1 MTNSSRITKIGLLI
15 FGLLVLTSASWSQK
29 CPPAAEKIAQAYGID
44 SFEQIDAVRSTFNI
58 DFPGLKVAQS
68 WIWEPKADRVTY
80 EGKDKAGNP
89 VKITYVR
96 SQLSTQPDNV
106 KNEIDPSFNNNQ
118 YWLFLPFHA
127 CWDTAAKV
135 EDSGMHKLPMGGGS
149 ARRVVMTYPPEGGGY
164 TPGDTWEMYVGPDS
178 LIQQLLWRRGPGK
191 PSIVK
196 IVIAKWLDYKKVGP
210 LLVSLDH
217 RGTGDGKPLRI
228 FFTDVA
234 VKLAGSDTWVN
245 AQ

>member
-1 MTNSSRITKIGLLI
+1 MAKLGRSTTIG
-15 FGLLVLTSASWSQK
+15 FLVLGALLLATVSRAQTR
-29 CPPAAEKIAQAYGID
+29 PPIAEKLAKTYGLD
-44 SFEQIDAVRSTFNI
+44 SFGQIEAIRYTFNLDI
-58 DFPGLKVAQS
+58 PGFKLNRT
-68 WIWEPKADRVTY
+68 WTWEPKADRVTY

-89 VKITYVR
+89 VKVTYVR
-96 SQLSTQPDNV
+96 SQLSSQPDNV

-127 CWDTAAKV
+127 CWDAAAKV

-164 TPGDTWEMYVGPDS
+164 TPGDTWEMYVGPDN
-178 LIQQLLWRRGPGK
+178 LILQLLWRRGPGK

-210 LLVSLDH
+210 LSASLDH

-245 AQ
+245 AE